1 MARCTHSQAHARVRE
16 FTRTPRQART
26 ASPRRYPFRTPVYLL
41 GVITPLSVELSG
53 RTSKGEASGRV
64 FSLGTLGS
72 IIGAFSV
79 TFFLIPTMDVDVIA
93 ILLAAVSLAAGISVA
108 YGEERPDYRPA
119 LAVMS
124 VQVFTFLLATPTSL
138 GITGDVVYETQS
150 SYQDIRVVDDG
161 DVMMLYM
168 DGQPHSAMYTDEPGD
183 TSSVTQGTSTS
194 PFSSGRR

>member
-1 MARCTHSQAHARVRE
+1 M
-16 FTRTPRQART
+16 
-26 ASPRRYPFRTPVYLL
+26 
-41 GVITPLSVELSG
+41 
-53 RTSKGEASGRV
+53 
-64 FSLGTLGS
+64 
-72 IIGAFSV
+72 